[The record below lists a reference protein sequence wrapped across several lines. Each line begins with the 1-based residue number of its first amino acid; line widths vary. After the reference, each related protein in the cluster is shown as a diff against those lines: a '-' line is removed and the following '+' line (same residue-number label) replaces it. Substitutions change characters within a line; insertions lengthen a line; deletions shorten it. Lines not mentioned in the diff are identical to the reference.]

1 MKVYE
6 LDKDGNFL
14 TEYECQPCPVT
25 GGFLYPTYYAET
37 PPPAGE
43 FESVKFVSGFWVT
56 EKVKTLKEKIEAG
69 IIKLSN
75 NEKYDNGIIR
85 QKTIDEL
92 LSDKLITKDEWY
104 KIKLT
109 ECLNNRK
116 YAYQSESDPLKN
128 ELEYDGKDLKIW
140 RDKIVE
146 IKLRYPKPEIV

>member
-85 QKTIDEL
+85 QKTTDD
-92 LSDKLITKDEWY
+92 LS
-104 KIKLT
+104 
-109 ECLNNRK
+109 
-116 YAYQSESDPLKN
+116 
-128 ELEYDGKDLKIW
+128 
-140 RDKIVE
+140 
-146 IKLRYPKPEIV
+146 